1 MRASSW
7 LFANSLSQKNY
18 PTQEMIIWD
27 ISGGAHH
34 SKRDNGAPMIGKRCF
49 KGQIALGSKH
59 VKSYF
64 IGGLELNSSSPNSQ
78 ELDLQTRPI
87 YSRVLRSLSNKLVK
101 QNCKS
106 GVANISFSH

>member
-1 MRASSW
+1 MFGSQGFFLAHPFLAQNSPKFPNMRASSW

-59 VKSYF
+59 VKGYF
-64 IGGLELNSSSPNSQ
+64 IGGLF
-78 ELDLQTRPI
+78 
-87 YSRVLRSLSNKLVK
+87 
-101 QNCKS
+101 
-106 GVANISFSH
+106 A